1 MLTLVRQKALQSR
14 VHFQNYSSFA
24 NYVLLIS
31 FLPYNNRN
39 LWYQKFVWFC
49 YLVAFVSTLLFLIF
63 FGNGYLFYLCFF
75 VRNTAVQYLWNVKW
89 RRVIRATLSLFRGI
103 FIEQST
109 VTRPGIPWRSL
120 VFCWSLCPPQATWTQ
135 RSSRSLI
142 RWRRWSSAR
151 LPAALHVQR
160 QHLANNDR
168 QTDYMTFWFLAN
180 RT

>member
-63 FGNGYLFYLCFF
+63 FFEMATFFTCVSLLEIPLF
-75 VRNTAVQYLWNVKW
+75 NT
-89 RRVIRATLSLFRGI
+89 F
-103 FIEQST
+103 E
-109 VTRPGIPWRSL
+109 
-120 VFCWSLCPPQATWTQ
+120 
-135 RSSRSLI
+135 
-142 RWRRWSSAR
+142 
-151 LPAALHVQR
+151 
-160 QHLANNDR
+160 
-168 QTDYMTFWFLAN
+168 M
-180 RT
+180 